1 MRSDE
6 RRVTR
11 LDDARSVLRE
21 RFGHPDFRPGQAEI
35 VDAVLDGSDVLA
47 VLPTGSGKSLLYQ
60 LPAVVQ
66 PSLTLVVSP
75 LVSLMRD
82 QVQGL
87 VALGIPAATLHSAAE
102 PHETAEV
109 LARLRSGS
117 LKLLYVAPERL
128 DQPAMIAALRAARP
142 QIMAVDEAHCIAHW
156 GHDFRPE
163 YRNLRKAADAIG
175 IRQIVAVTATAA
187 PPTRAEIVD
196 NLFRAPPR
204 VFAGSFARANLSHRI
219 ERRRVGLRRVQQ
231 FIAEHSGRSGIVY
244 CATREKTDRL
254 ARQLRDTGFKALAYH
269 AGLDSGTRH
278 AHQDEFILDKGV
290 VMVAT
295 IAFGMGI
302 DKADVRFICHVD
314 LPSSLET
321 YYQETGRAGR
331 DGLPA
336 ETLLLYATQDFVARR
351 LQVASIADPDRQ
363 HEAAAKLAL
372 LEEFCRAPSC
382 RQQMLLHALGDDS
395 PPCGRCD
402 NCRKGFVRLRQV
414 ARLPLAGAA
423 YVRAMTEGLIKS
435 VVDARTPVPDESAP
449 ADAEPSPDLD
459 IQPGRATAL
468 TVAQQRA
475 LLRMKSVRLAI
486 ARRRRCSPPS
496 IAPDAALHDVA
507 LANSASL
514 AAVRAAFAHHRIRDE
529 ALAAAL
535 AEVLQREFQN
545 V

>member
-1 MRSDE
+1 VAGLE
-6 RRVTR
+6 E
-11 LDDARSVLRE
+11 AREVLRE
-21 RFGHPDFRPGQAEI
+21 RFGHTEFRPGQAEI
-35 VDAVLDGSDVLA
+35 ISAVLDGNDLLA

-60 LPAVVQ
+60 LPALIL
-66 PSLTLVVSP
+66 PSLSLVVSP

-82 QVQGL
+82 QVQAL

-128 DQPAMIAALRAARP
+128 DQPAMIAALRAAHP

-187 PPTRAEIVD
+187 PRTRTEIID
-196 NLFRAPPR
+196 NLFRTPPR
-204 VFAGSFARANLSHRI
+204 VFAGSFERPNLAHRVD
-219 ERRRVGLRRVQQ
+219 RRRSGLSQVQQ
-231 FIAEHSGRSGIVY
+231 FLAEHAGQSGILY

-254 ARQLRDTGFKALAYH
+254 ARQLRDAGFNALSYH
-269 AGLDSGTRH
+269 AGLDGGTRH
-278 AHQDEFILDKGV
+278 AHQDEFISDKGV

-302 DKADVRFICHVD
+302 DKANVRFICHID
-314 LPSSLET
+314 LPSSMET

-336 ETLLLYATQDFVARR
+336 ETLLLYAPQDFAARR
-351 LQVASIADPDRQ
+351 LQLASIAEPDRQ
-363 HEAAAKLAL
+363 HEAAAKLVL
-372 LEEFCRAPSC
+372 IEEFCRAPTC
-382 RQQMLLHALGDDS
+382 RQQMLLRALGNGGA
-395 PPCGRCD
+395 PCGRCD
-402 NCRKGFVRLRQV
+402 NCRTGFVQLRRA
-414 ARLPLAGAA
+414 ARVPLSGAA
-423 YVRAMTEGLIKS
+423 YVREQTTRIIKS
-435 VVDARTPVPDESAP
+435 FVEMRWPAHDDAAADEPQP
-449 ADAEPSPDLD
+449 ALHAQTRSQRLA
-459 IQPGRATAL
+459 GL

-475 LLRMKSVRLAI
+475 LLRMKSARLSI
-486 ARRRRCSPPS
+486 AQRRRCSPAS
-496 IAPDAALHDVA
+496 IVPDAALRDVV
-507 LANSASL
+507 LAKSVSP
-514 AAVRAAFAHHRIRDE
+514 AAIRDAFAHHQIRDE
-529 ALAAAL
+529 SLTRAF
-535 AEVLQREFQN
+535 AEILQSELQN